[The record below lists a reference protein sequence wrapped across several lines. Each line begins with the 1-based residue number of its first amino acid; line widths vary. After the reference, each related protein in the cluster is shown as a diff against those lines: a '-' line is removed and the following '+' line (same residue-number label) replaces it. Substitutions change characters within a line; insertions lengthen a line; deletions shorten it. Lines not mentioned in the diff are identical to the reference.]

1 MNDKQVPGN
10 PPLTSHGTLQPI
22 QGGMSFDGAD
32 TSLSGTLPSTACLV
46 DPDMCT
52 TGFALGMK
60 LRFDDL
66 SLTSNKPQY
75 VVDTGASINGKGVSV
90 FLQLNSLYFKVA
102 TSRTVYQVS
111 LHNGQYKDQ
120 LALWLV
126 QRDLYESTEARMTS
140 RYCATVN

>member
-1 MNDKQVPGN
+1 
-10 PPLTSHGTLQPI
+10 
-22 QGGMSFDGAD
+22 MSFDGAE
-32 TSLSGTLPSTACLV
+32 TSLSGTLPSTACVV

-75 VVDTGASINGKGVSV
+75 VVDTGADSNAKGVSV

-111 LHNGQYKDQ
+111 LQNGQYKYQ
-120 LALWLV
+120 LAL
-126 QRDLYESTEARMTS
+126 
-140 RYCATVN
+140 